1 MNNIKDLHI
10 EKDIL
15 PLFNSTLNIDA
26 KSALLTLLNKPLS
39 SIESIIERQD
49 IFKGFIKNNAVLETY
64 SYSISYLLETSQFL
78 KTYAFK
84 EVPNNKIKYKFFAS
98 KYERAQLKSS
108 LIQML
113 LLFKRLHTL
122 YFSKLRLAF
131 PESYTEEIRV
141 INDFLALFNSKNY
154 EELIREYKFRD
165 ADVISLCA
173 ILAEAKQNKSITQFW
188 DNLSRFEAYLSIS
201 KTIIKHDFSFPNFIE
216 QGIEL
221 KAFYHPLLEEPIK
234 NDFKE
239 SSNVIV
245 LNGANMSGKSTF
257 LKSVGLCVY
266 LGHLGIGIPAEYGA
280 FPFFN
285 MFSIGINHND
295 DLLNGY
301 SHFMTEIKSLK
312 TVVEKA
318 SNTSHCFAMFD
329 ELFSGTN
336 VEDATKICTTTITG
350 LPQFKN
356 SLFFVST
363 HIQDLKAINHNAI
376 ANYYIDCKLINDIPT
391 FTYKVK
397 QGWSDIKI
405 GQILFEREGLNRL
418 LKN

>member
-10 EKDIL
+10 EEDIL
-15 PLFNSTLNIDA
+15 PLFDSTLNIDS
-26 KSALLTLLNKPLS
+26 KSVVLMLLNNPLP
-39 SIESIIERQD
+39 SIESITERQH
-49 IFKGFIKNNAVLETY
+49 IFKGFIKNNDVLDTY

-78 KTYAFK
+78 KIYAFK
-84 EVPNNKIKYKFFAS
+84 EVPNNKIIYKFFAS

-113 LLFKRLHTL
+113 LLFKRLYSL
-122 YFSKLRLAF
+122 YFSKLRLTF
-131 PESYTEEIRV
+131 PENYSKEVRDI
-141 INDFLALFNSKNY
+141 IDFLVLFNSKNY
-154 EELIREYKFRD
+154 EELIREYKFKD
-165 ADVISLCA
+165 SDVISLCTV
-173 ILAEAKQNKSITQFW
+173 LAEAKQNKAIIQFW
-188 DNLSRFEAYLSIS
+188 DNLSRFEAFLSIS
-201 KTIIKHDFSFPNFIE
+201 KAITKYNLSFPEFIE
-216 QGIEL
+216 KGIEL
-221 KAFYHPLLEEPIK
+221 KGFYHPLIEKPVK

-257 LKSVGLCVY
+257 LKSVGLCIY
-266 LGHLGIGIPAEYGA
+266 LGHLGIGIPAKYGA

-285 MFSIGINHND
+285 TFSIGINHND

-312 TVVEKA
+312 TVVENA
-318 SNTSHCFAMFD
+318 SKTSNCFAIFD

-336 VEDATKICTTTITG
+336 IEDARELCTTTITG
-350 LPQFKN
+350 LSQFTN

-363 HIQDLKAINHNAI
+363 HIQELKTISHNAI
-376 ANYYIDCKLINDIPT
+376 ANYYIDCKLVNNTPT

-405 GQILFEREGLNRL
+405 GQILFEKEGLNTL
-418 LKN
+418 LKI